1 MLFLLAFPYNHTL
14 LVYFVS
20 FLANLYQP
28 YLKSNN
34 ITYSGERGT
43 YRRIHYTTG
52 YYLSRTTVRS
62 RHTTSGQARVYRVT
76 LLRTDGVHC
85 RESAGT
91 GSVNLKV
98 VPSGCCLGKSLVV
111 LLLLLFLTFSVLV
124 ANPRKTTLH
133 GGQSRSW
140 SAERGKEN
148 KIKSLAAYLPP
159 LPTPHIARSEKNKKI
174 KITRRIYRR

>member
-91 GSVNLKV
+91 GPVNLKV

-111 LLLLLFLTFSVLV
+111 AVVVVVS
-124 ANPRKTTLH
+124 
-133 GGQSRSW
+133 
-140 SAERGKEN
+140 
-148 KIKSLAAYLPP
+148 
-159 LPTPHIARSEKNKKI
+159 HIQRIGCQPEKNYFTRWPIPLVVCGAGEREQNKKSGSI
-174 KITRRIYRR
+174 PPPPPHPPHCSFGEK